1 MPSFDPATTA
11 LILID
16 LQNGIVGMDLA
27 PRSGAQVV
35 ESAKAFAAKAREA
48 ELPVIL
54 VHVGFAADGADKPSL
69 NVDKPSLPPTIPPE
83 WSAFVDGLKQ
93 DGDLTILKHHWGA
106 FTGTD
111 LDLDLQ
117 LRRRGVKT
125 ILLGGIATNFGVES
139 TARSAWELGYDLVIL
154 EDLCTS
160 RKAEMHEFAM
170 ANIFPGISRV
180 MQAGDIELI

>member
-11 LILID
+11 LILIN

-35 ESAKAFAAKAREA
+35 ETAKAFAAKARGA

-54 VHVGFAADGADKPSL
+54 AHVGFAADGADRPSQ
-69 NVDKPSLPPTIPPE
+69 NVDRPSLPHAIPLE
-83 WSAFVDGLKQ
+83 WSAFVEGLRQ
-93 DGDLTILKHHWGA
+93 DGDLTILKRHWGA

-111 LDLDLQ
+111 LDLQ
-117 LRRRGVKT
+117 LRRRDVKT
-125 ILLGGIATNFGVES
+125 ILPGGIATNFGVES
-139 TARSAWELGYDLVIL
+139 TARSAWELGYDLVII

-160 RKAEMHEFAM
+160 RKAEMHAFAV

-180 MQAGDIELI
+180 MQVADIALV